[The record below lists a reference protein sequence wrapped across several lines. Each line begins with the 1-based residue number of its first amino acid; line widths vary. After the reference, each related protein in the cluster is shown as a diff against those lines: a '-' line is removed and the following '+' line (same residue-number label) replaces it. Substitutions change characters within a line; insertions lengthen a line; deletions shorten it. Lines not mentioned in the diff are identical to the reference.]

1 MRSCDYGRFAYKV
14 LLVETEGGMGEKGKE
29 LVKTTHNIIP
39 RGTSI
44 LQPGYLTYWTHIEKR
59 WHD

>member
-14 LLVETEGGMGEKGKE
+14 LLVDTEGGMGEKGKE

-44 LQPGYLTYWTHIEKR
+44 LQPGYLTYWTHI
-59 WHD
+59 